1 MEADSTTGQSLR
13 NQFLLAMPSLT
24 GSYFGDTIT
33 YLCEHNE
40 EGAMGLVINRPSG
53 LSLVELLSQL
63 GMKSGLTSVDVPV
76 MDGGPVAQDR
86 GFILHS
92 DDQRFEASLDLGNG
106 LMLTAAR
113 EVLEAI
119 ARGAGPRDYLVA
131 LGYAGWDGGQ
141 LEAELK
147 ENAWLTCPAS
157 LDVVFREPFDNR
169 VRKAAEA
176 LGIDFRLMS
185 GQAGHA

>member
-1 MEADSTTGQSLR
+1 MTPETSLK
-13 NQFLLAMPSLT
+13 NQFLIAMPSMA
-24 GSYFGDTIT
+24 GSYFGDTVT

-40 EGAMGLVINRPSG
+40 DGAMGLVINKPSE
-53 LSLVELLSQL
+53 LSLVELLGQL
-63 GMKSGLTSVDVPV
+63 GMPGGHVGAEVPV
-76 MDGGPVAQDR
+76 MNGGPVSQDR

-92 DDQRFEASLDLGNG
+92 DDERFDASLDLGNG

-119 ARGAGPRDYLVA
+119 GRGAGPRDYLVA

-141 LEAELK
+141 LEEELK
-147 ENAWLTCPAS
+147 DNAWLTCPANP
-157 LDVVFREPFDNR
+157 DVVFHEPYESR
-169 VRKAAEA
+169 VLKAAEI
-176 LGIDFRLMS
+176 LGIDFRLIS

>member
-1 MEADSTTGQSLR
+1 LTPENSLK
-13 NQFLLAMPSLT
+13 NQFLIAMPSLT
-24 GSYFGDTIT
+24 GSYFGATVT

-40 EGAMGLVINRPSG
+40 DGAMGLVINRPSD
-53 LSLVELLSQL
+53 LTLIEMLAQL
-63 GMKSGLTSVDVPV
+63 GLRTGGLAAEVPV
-76 MDGGPVAQDR
+76 MEGGPVARDR

-92 DDQRFEASLDLGNG
+92 DDKRFDASLDLGDG

-119 ARGAGPRDYLVA
+119 GDGVGPKDYLVT
-131 LGYAGWDGGQ
+131 LGYAGWGAGQ
-141 LEAELK
+141 LEDELK

-157 LDVVFREPFDNR
+157 LDVLFRAPFPSR
-169 VRKAAEA
+169 VRQAAA
-176 LGIDFRLMS
+176 TLGIDFRFMS

>member
-1 MEADSTTGQSLR
+1 MTPENSLK
-13 NQFLLAMPSLT
+13 NQFLIAMPAMT
-24 GSYFGDTIT
+24 GSYFGDTII
-33 YLCEHNE
+33 YLCEHNDD
-40 EGAMGLVINRPSG
+40 GAMGLVINKPG
-53 LSLVELLSQL
+53 ELSLAELLGQL
-63 GMKSGLTSVDVPV
+63 GMESDQVDAATPV
-76 MDGGPVAQDR
+76 MDGGPVARDR

-92 DDQRFEASLDLGNG
+92 DDQRFDASLDLGNA

-119 ARGAGPRDYLVA
+119 GRGTGPRDYLVT

-141 LEAELK
+141 LEDELK

-157 LDVVFREPFDNR
+157 LDVVFREPFETR
-169 VRKAAEA
+169 VSKAAAA